1 MSIPESSARRDPP
14 PFRPM
19 DPPPPWCRRPCRGFK
34 IGFAVLV
41 FAIVAF
47 FIWHCPCRQHRYSSE
62 YYDDYDSYDI
72 DHHEHHYPSH
82 HHCHPHHHHH
92 GHHPHDHHGHHCH
105 HHHGH
110 HCHHHHGHY
119 HHGHHHHHGHHCHH
133 HHEHGHHGHH
143 HCRHHRHHESRQVV
157 TKVGINGQPVHLV
170 ELNVGG
176 TYFTTTNETLLS
188 CDGSVF
194 HALLSRSDLQAVHF
208 IDWTPR
214 AFDHVLKGL
223 RLRNFDFIH
232 NRPED
237 EKTEVESTLQ
247 YLKIDL
253 TSCGLAASDDAV
265 PGEPL
270 VCPKHKPTARRS
282 EEFEELGDLGDPESG
297 VYFTKAPI
305 SDSAREYAAAQRA
318 KSKTAKRDNQRKG
331 RKHNHHWEEL

>member
-34 IGFAVLV
+34 IGLAVLV
-41 FAIVAF
+41 FAIAAF
-47 FIWHCPCRQHRYSSE
+47 FVWHCPCRQHRYRRHHHHDYSPE
-62 YYDDYDSYDI
+62 DYDDYD
-72 DHHEHHYPSH
+72 
-82 HHCHPHHHHH
+82 
-92 GHHPHDHHGHHCH
+92 
-105 HHHGH
+105 
-110 HCHHHHGHY
+110 
-119 HHGHHHHHGHHCHH
+119 
-133 HHEHGHHGHH
+133 
-143 HCRHHRHHESRQVV
+143 SRQVV

-176 TYFTTTNETLLS
+176 TSFTTTNETLLS

-232 NRPED
+232 HLPED

-270 VCPKHKPTARRS
+270 VCPKHQPTARRS
-282 EEFEELGDLGDPESG
+282 EEFEELGDLGDPETG
-297 VYFTKAPI
+297 VYFTKGPI
-305 SDSAREYAAAQRA
+305 ADSAREYAAAQRA
-318 KSKTAKRDNQRKG
+318 KSKSAKRDNQRKG